1 MSHRRTRSLPLV
13 AALCCLLVL
22 AACSST
28 PPRPPQPGPIGT
40 YKLGNPYQ
48 IDGRWYYPSFDP
60 AYDEIGIASWYGD
73 QFHGLPTAN
82 GEVFDKNELTAA
94 HPTMPLPS
102 LVRVT
107 NLANNRT
114 LYLRV
119 NDRGPFVGDRL
130 IDLSQAAARELD
142 FELEGTTPVRV
153 QFLQLADASGRPPQP
168 SAAPAA
174 PAPMPEVQLARTL
187 PAAQCAA
194 GGSFIQ
200 VGAFAEPARA
210 QRVVHQLEAAL
221 ALPVLTEPPREDHLV
236 RVRLGPLAAPQQTIA
251 ALRQLKQIG
260 YAGAFLVQGS
270 NDQIMSC

>member
-1 MSHRRTRSLPLV
+1 MSHRRTRSLPLA

-142 FELEGTTPVRV
+142 FELAGTTRVRV
-153 QFLQLADASGRPPQP
+153 QFLQLADAAGTPPQP
-168 SAAPAA
+168 SAPHSPSAPL
-174 PAPMPEVQLARTL
+174 PEVQLVSAT
-187 PAAQCAA
+187 PAARCAA
-194 GGSFIQ
+194 GGRFIQ

-210 QRVVHQLEAAL
+210 ERVAHQLEAAL
-221 ALPVLTEPPREDHLV
+221 SVPVTTEAASADRLL
-236 RVRLGPLAAPQQTIA
+236 RVRLGPLAPPDQIA
-251 ALRQLKQIG
+251 SALRQLRQIG
-260 YAGAFLVQGS
+260 YDGAFLVKSS
-270 NDQIMSC
+270 NEPIRSC

>member
-1 MSHRRTRSLPLV
+1 MSHRRSRSLPI
-13 AALCCLLVL
+13 AAAILSAFLGL
-22 AACSST
+22 AGCSSA
-28 PPRPPQPGPIGT
+28 PPPQPALGGM

-48 IDGRWYYPSFDP
+48 IEGRWYYPSFDP
-60 AYDEIGIASWYGD
+60 DYDEIGVASWYGD

-82 GEVFDKNELTAA
+82 GEIFDKDGLSAA

-102 LVRVT
+102 IVRVT
-107 NLANNRT
+107 NLANQRSM
-114 LYLRV
+114 YLRV

-153 QFLQLADASGRPPQP
+153 QFLQLADASGMPPQP

-210 QRVVHQLEAAL
+210 QRVAHQLEAAL